1 MASQPQQ
8 STQGGNRR
16 SPAGQR
22 AGDASSGNGDLRRG
36 TLAGALCYVVWGL
49 LPLYWKL
56 LDEVNP
62 FEITCHRIIWCF
74 AVMVL
79 VCALLRQDFVSLLRQ
94 RRTWR
99 YLGLAALLI
108 TFNWTLYIYTV
119 SIDCIVETALG
130 YYINPLVSI
139 LLGVVAFRERL
150 TPLQIAAI
158 TLCAG
163 GILFFTVS
171 YGQFPGISLLLA
183 LTFGAYGAVK
193 KAAGYPSTQALA
205 VESSMLVIPAA
216 LTAVVLAGITGGH
229 GFLGDVQTA
238 HGWTITALLVIAGPM
253 TALPLVLFG
262 KAATSIPL
270 TLLGFLQYISPSIA
284 LLVGVFVNGEPFT
297 LAHGVCFGC
306 IWTGLALVGYE
317 SVAKGGSR

>member
-1 MASQPQQ
+1 MDD
-8 STQGGNRR
+8 R
-16 SPAGQR
+16 SSGAHR

-79 VCALLRQDFVSLLRQ
+79 VCVLLRQDFASLLRQ
-94 RRTWR
+94 KRTWR
-99 YLGLAALLI
+99 YLGPAALLI
-108 TFNWTLYIYTV
+108 TFNWTLYIYAV

-150 TPLQIAAI
+150 TPLQIVA
-158 TLCAG
+158 TVLCTG
-163 GILFFTVS
+163 GILFFTAS
-171 YGQFPGISLLLA
+171 YGQFPWISLLLA
-183 LTFGAYGAVK
+183 VTFGAYGAVK
-193 KAAGYPSTQALA
+193 KAAGYPATQALA

-216 LTAVVLAGITGGH
+216 LTALVLAGVTGGH
-229 GFLGDVQTA
+229 GFLGNVQTA
-238 HGWTITALLVIAGPM
+238 HGWTITVLLVIAGPM

-270 TLLGFLQYISPSIA
+270 TLLGFLQYISPTIA
-284 LLVGVFVNGEPFT
+284 LLIGVFVNGEPFI
-297 LAHGVCFGC
+297 LAHAMCFGC

-317 SVAKGGSR
+317 SVAKSRSK

>member
-1 MASQPQQ
+1 MTQQ
-8 STQGGNRR
+8 LQGQRLEGAQAPDRR
-16 SPAGQR
+16 SQSQDQ
-22 AGDASSGNGDLRRG
+22 DAADLRLG

-56 LDEVNP
+56 LDDVNP

-79 VCALLRQDFVSLLRQ
+79 VCALLRQDFVHLLKQ

-99 YLGLAALLI
+99 YLGPAALLI
-108 TFNWTLYIYTV
+108 TFNWSLYIYAV

-130 YYINPLVSI
+130 YYITPLVSI
-139 LLGVVAFRERL
+139 LLGMIAFRERL
-150 TPLQIAAI
+150 TPLQTAATI
-158 TLCAG
+158 LCAA
-163 GILFFTVS
+163 GILYFTIS
-171 YGQFPGISLLLA
+171 YGRFPWISVLLA
-183 LTFGAYGAVK
+183 VTFGAYGAVK

-205 VESSMLVIPAA
+205 VESTLLVIPAVLVAVA
-216 LTAVVLAGITGGH
+216 LAFVTGSH
-229 GFLGDVQTA
+229 GFLGDVSTA
-238 HGWTITALLVIAGPM
+238 HGWTTTALLIIAGPM

-262 KAATSIPL
+262 KAATNIPL
-270 TLLGFLQYISPSIA
+270 SLLGFLQYISPTIA
-284 LLVGVFVNGEPFT
+284 LLIGVLVNGEPFT